1 MDQMLK
7 AINEAIDKLNFG
19 LLNHMITRIDWVSM
33 LIERIN
39 ALQNNQSPQRSSINR
54 DNAQDFDDVF
64 LYAVS
69 EEVDVVVTQEERL

>member
-1 MDQMLK
+1 
-7 AINEAIDKLNFG
+7 
-19 LLNHMITRIDWVSM
+19 M

-39 ALQNNQSPQRSSINR
+39 SLHNKQSPQRSSINR

-69 EEVDVVVTQEERL
+69 EEVDVVMTQEERL